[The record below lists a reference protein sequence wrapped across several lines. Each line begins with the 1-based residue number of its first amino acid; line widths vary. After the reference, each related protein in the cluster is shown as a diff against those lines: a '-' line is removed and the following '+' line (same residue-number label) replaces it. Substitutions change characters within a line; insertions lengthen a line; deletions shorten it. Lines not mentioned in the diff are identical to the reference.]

1 MRARPALQGE
11 DPCPVRRA
19 AVRPDRA
26 GRPLPVI
33 VSIIIMTLRLGYAV
47 ANSRGDRIDMVKQQ
61 AEGHLGLVPRFADQ
75 PH

>member
-1 MRARPALQGE
+1 M
-11 DPCPVRRA
+11 
-19 AVRPDRA
+19 
-26 GRPLPVI
+26 I